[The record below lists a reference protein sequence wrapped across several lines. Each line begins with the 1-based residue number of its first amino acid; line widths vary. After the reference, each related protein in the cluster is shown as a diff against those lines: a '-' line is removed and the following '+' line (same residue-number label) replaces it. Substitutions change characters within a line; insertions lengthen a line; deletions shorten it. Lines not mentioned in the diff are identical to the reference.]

1 MTAVPPRGS
10 NPPFINRDKKIHPEG
25 CIPLSGRDDR
35 IRPPASLSLACCLLA
50 APLCGRL
57 RTTAYSRIHRILSLT
72 AVPPRGSNPLLS
84 VKIRQQKQGIN
95 PTFVVYGRD
104 DRIRTCG
111 LCVPNATLYQTE
123 PHPGGI
129 EYNSTTR

>member
-25 CIPLSGRDDR
+25 CILLSGRDDR

-50 APLCGRL
+50 APLRAAADHSLFKDSPNPFIDGC
-57 RTTAYSRIHRILSLT
+57 ASSRFESSIHKQIKKYTHEGCISLS
-72 AVPPRGSNPLLS
+72 
-84 VKIRQQKQGIN
+84 
-95 PTFVVYGRD
+95 GRD